1 MTQMENSKIKDHII
15 NANIHRLKYISLIA
29 LCFSVYYIFID
40 FLVPGVWR
48 DESLY
53 LYKVLDIAFTI
64 VSFSAVCFFFLFKI
78 KNSSLQKTGIIVFPF
93 LFIVWSAII
102 TGVDFSMYGFSTFI
116 IVVLVATFFLY
127 NNLRVSILY
136 YVTSG
141 LALMVTIKL
150 RGEINEN
157 YLSLMFLLIPAITI
171 CILISARNY
180 KNKLN
185 DLFNHEKMIELN
197 KKLHDS
203 NDILEI
209 EVEKRTKEILIS
221 LKKAEESDRLK
232 SAFLANMSHEIRT
245 PMNGILGFATLLK
258 GPKLTGE
265 KQKKYIDIIELSG
278 VRMLNIINDIIDISK
293 IESGQMEVFL
303 SSTKINEL
311 TEYIYNF
318 FKPEAEKKG
327 IQFSVKNGM
336 VAKDAIIKTDRDKTV
351 SILTNLVKN
360 ALKYTHAGTI
370 EFGYNIKTNN
380 GPAVL
385 EFFVKDTGIG
395 IPKDRQHAIFNRFV
409 QADIADT
416 KALQGAGLGLSI
428 SKAYV
433 EMLGGTIW
441 LESEENAGSI
451 FWFTLPYHTEMKEK
465 NYHKIMD
472 SDLAETNLVKN
483 IKVLIVE
490 DDETS
495 DLLITTFIEYICREV
510 LHTNTGTEAIE
521 ICRKN
526 PDIDLVLMDIKMPQ
540 MNGHTAA
547 KAIKEFRP
555 SLTIIAQSAYALE
568 HEKVKFGEIFDD
580 YISKPI
586 NKDLLLKTIRKHI
599 VVI

>member
-586 NKDLLLKTIRKHI
+586 NKDLLLKKIRKHI

>member
-1 MTQMENSKIKDHII
+1 MENSKIKDHII

-586 NKDLLLKTIRKHI
+586 NKDLLLKKIRKHI